1 MFCRDTM
8 WILILRGISFM
19 IFEIFQLFILC
30 AMYLACLNE
39 LKCNSSG
46 ATMIV
51 GLLEGSILDK
61 EIK

>member
-1 MFCRDTM
+1 
-8 WILILRGISFM
+8 M